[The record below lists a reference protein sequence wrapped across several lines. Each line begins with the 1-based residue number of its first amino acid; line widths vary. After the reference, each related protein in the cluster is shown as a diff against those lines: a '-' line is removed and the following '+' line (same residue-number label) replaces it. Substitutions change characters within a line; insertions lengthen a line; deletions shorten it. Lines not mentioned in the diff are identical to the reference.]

1 MIINNRNYTGI
12 INQLLLGG
20 KEIPLFLKYNMNN
33 PFDMMKSMKD
43 LQSNM
48 DEMKAKLETTFATGN
63 AGAGMVVITINGKY
77 KITDIKIDSAIVDP
91 TDVDTLQVLIAAAFN
106 SASQNLQDKLQQEST
121 KMAGSLGNLF
131 GQN

>member
-1 MIINNRNYTGI
+1 
-12 INQLLLGG
+12 
-20 KEIPLFLKYNMNN
+20 MNN

-63 AGAGMVVITINGKY
+63 AGAGMVIITINGKY
-77 KITDIKIDSAIVDP
+77 KITDIKIDPAIIDP

-121 KMAGSLGNLF
+121 KMAGSLGSLF
-131 GQN
+131 GQK